1 MIERALNLVPSP
13 GEAQDDKPGF
23 DHEIEAQ
30 TSLVERSLRN
40 LKHGDAF
47 AVLDSYGDIGTIK
60 DTPEGLFYRD
70 TRYLSHL
77 ELRLDGKRPLLL
89 SSVIHE
95 DKAALS
101 VDLTNPDIE
110 LDGSGKLARDTI
122 FLERTK
128 FLWQGVCYERLG
140 IRNYDR
146 RRRRLRIDF
155 LFGSDFRDLFEVR
168 GMERER
174 RGACSAHVVRADR
187 TEFRYLGL
195 DKVSRRTVL
204 QFQPTPAR
212 LDAHRATFE
221 IELAPQEKTSLFV
234 TVACEEEQTVEPG
247 DFFLVY
253 RETRRARR
261 TSTLGV
267 ATVSSS
273 NEVFNEVVCRGT
285 SDLYTLITRTELGPY
300 PYAGIPW
307 YSTVFGRDGIIT
319 AMLMLWM
326 DPSVARGVLRSLAA
340 TQATDIRPEADAQPG
355 KILHERRHGEMAR
368 LGEVPFRFY
377 YGTVDATPLF
387 LMLAGMYFERT
398 GDRET
403 LAEIWPNIEA
413 ALRWIDEYGDRDG
426 DGFVEYYRETE
437 QGLANQGW
445 KDSHDSIFHAD
456 GSDAEGPIAL
466 CEVQGY
472 VYAAKHSIARVAAA
486 LGHDVLALGLA
497 EQIER
502 LRRNFEEAFWCED
515 LGTYALA
522 LDGAK
527 RPCRVRASNAGH
539 ALFTGIAA
547 PDRAR
552 QVASVLMDPEGF
564 SGWGVRTLSRC
575 EARYNPMSYH
585 NGSVWP
591 HDNALIA
598 LGFARYD
605 LKDEAARVFN
615 AMFSAATY
623 QESRRLP
630 ELFCGF
636 LRRRHRGPTAYPVA
650 CAPQAWASAT
660 PFGLIAACLGLQ
672 TSHERKEIRFTNPVL
687 PAFLDELV
695 IRDLRI
701 GESSADLRLF
711 RHGDDVTVN
720 VLSRKGNIGVT
731 LQK

>member
-221 IELAPQEKTSLFV
+221 IELAPQEQTSLFV

-267 ATVSSS
+267 ATVVKLERS
-273 NEVFNEVVCRGT
+273 VQRGGLPGARPT
-285 SDLYTLITRTELGPY
+285 STR
-300 PYAGIPW
+300 
-307 YSTVFGRDGIIT
+307 
-319 AMLMLWM
+319 
-326 DPSVARGVLRSLAA
+326 
-340 TQATDIRPEADAQPG
+340 
-355 KILHERRHGEMAR
+355 
-368 LGEVPFRFY
+368 
-377 YGTVDATPLF
+377 
-387 LMLAGMYFERT
+387 
-398 GDRET
+398 
-403 LAEIWPNIEA
+403 
-413 ALRWIDEYGDRDG
+413 
-426 DGFVEYYRETE
+426 
-437 QGLANQGW
+437 
-445 KDSHDSIFHAD
+445 
-456 GSDAEGPIAL
+456 
-466 CEVQGY
+466 
-472 VYAAKHSIARVAAA
+472 
-486 LGHDVLALGLA
+486 
-497 EQIER
+497 
-502 LRRNFEEAFWCED
+502 
-515 LGTYALA
+515 
-522 LDGAK
+522 
-527 RPCRVRASNAGH
+527 
-539 ALFTGIAA
+539 
-547 PDRAR
+547 
-552 QVASVLMDPEGF
+552 
-564 SGWGVRTLSRC
+564 
-575 EARYNPMSYH
+575 
-585 NGSVWP
+585 
-591 HDNALIA
+591 
-598 LGFARYD
+598 
-605 LKDEAARVFN
+605 
-615 AMFSAATY
+615 
-623 QESRRLP
+623 
-630 ELFCGF
+630 
-636 LRRRHRGPTAYPVA
+636 
-650 CAPQAWASAT
+650 
-660 PFGLIAACLGLQ
+660 
-672 TSHERKEIRFTNPVL
+672 
-687 PAFLDELV
+687 
-695 IRDLRI
+695 
-701 GESSADLRLF
+701 
-711 RHGDDVTVN
+711 
-720 VLSRKGNIGVT
+720 
-731 LQK
+731 